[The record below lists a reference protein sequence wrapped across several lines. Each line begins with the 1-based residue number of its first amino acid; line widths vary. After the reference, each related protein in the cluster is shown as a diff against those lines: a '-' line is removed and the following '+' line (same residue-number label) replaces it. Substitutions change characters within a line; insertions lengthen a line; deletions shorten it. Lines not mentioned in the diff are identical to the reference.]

1 MCSSPAPFGGE
12 QWGLGHEGEHSRVP
26 RGALPRLS
34 RTAAPREPRST
45 CRRGGRG
52 QRARGCA
59 GNQPSSR
66 DWGVEERAS
75 GHAQWGGGGGDGRGR
90 RGDCCLFAAGPTRR
104 HRRRR
109 SAWRSRQVQLPQ
121 HHVGAPLRVAAAR
134 RRGPGSG
141 GCQTPGRGQGS
152 SGGGGAMVVITSARG
167 GGGDRAPSRRRGCGL
182 ARAGAAALLAGAS
195 CLCYCRS
202 LQGEFVHD
210 DVWAIVN
217 NPDVRPGAPLRWGIF
232 TNDFWGKGMAEN
244 TSHKSYRPLCVL
256 TFKLNIFLTGM
267 NPFYF
272 HAVNIIL
279 HCLVTLVLMYT
290 CDKTVFKNRGLAFV
304 TALLFA
310 VHPIHTEAVA
320 GIVGRADV
328 LACLLFLLAFLSYN
342 RSLDQGCVG
351 ENFPS
356 TVSPFF
362 LLLSLFL
369 GTCAMLVKETGI
381 TVFGVCLVY
390 DLFSLSHKQDKSS
403 NGALCPR
410 SPQQP
415 RSDQSSSLPGHP
427 HRENGKHQRFPHKGA
442 WGGCHSPLPPE
453 PKSSGFPVSPPAVWS
468 MMRYLTASSNR
479 NFLLTMRPFFKRAI
493 LVLSYVLVILY
504 FRLWIM
510 GGSMPL
516 FSEQDNPASF
526 SPYILTRFLTYSYL
540 LAFNVWLLLA
550 PVTLCYDWQVGSI
563 PLVETIWDMRN
574 LATILLA
581 VVMALLSLHCLAA
594 FKRLEHKEVLVGLLF
609 LVFPFIPASNLFFR
623 VGFVVAER
631 VLYMPS
637 MGYCILFV
645 HGLSKLCTWLN
656 RCGATSLIASTVLL
670 LLLFSWKT
678 VKQNE
683 IWLSRESLFRSG
695 VQTLPHNAKVHYN
708 YANFLKDQGRNKE
721 AIYHYRTALKSQE
734 KKEEAI
740 TLLKD
745 SIKYGPEFADA
756 YSSLASLLAEQER
769 FKEAE
774 ETYQAGIKNCP
785 DSSDL
790 HNNYGV
796 FLVDTGFPKK
806 AVAHYQQAIK
816 LSPSHHV
823 AMVNLGRLYRSLGE
837 NSMAEEW
844 YKRALQVAHKAE
856 ILSPLGALYYNTGRY
871 EEALQIYQEAAALQP
886 SQRDLRLALA
896 QVLAVMG
903 QTKEAEKMT
912 NHIVSEETGC
922 LECYRLLSAIYS
934 KQENHDKALDAIDK
948 ALQLKPKDPKVISE
962 LFFTKGNQLREQ
974 NLLDKAF
981 ESYKA
986 AVQLNPDQAQAW
998 MNMGGIQH
1006 IKGNYVSARAYYE
1019 RALQL
1024 VPDSKLLKENLAKL
1038 DRLEKRLQEVREKD
1052 QT

>member
-1 MCSSPAPFGGE
+1 
-12 QWGLGHEGEHSRVP
+12 
-26 RGALPRLS
+26 
-34 RTAAPREPRST
+34 
-45 CRRGGRG
+45 
-52 QRARGCA
+52 
-59 GNQPSSR
+59 
-66 DWGVEERAS
+66 
-75 GHAQWGGGGGDGRGR
+75 
-90 RGDCCLFAAGPTRR
+90 
-104 HRRRR
+104 
-109 SAWRSRQVQLPQ
+109 
-121 HHVGAPLRVAAAR
+121 
-134 RRGPGSG
+134 
-141 GCQTPGRGQGS
+141 
-152 SGGGGAMVVITSARG
+152 
-167 GGGDRAPSRRRGCGL
+167 
-182 ARAGAAALLAGAS
+182 
-195 CLCYCRS
+195 
-202 LQGEFVHD
+202 
-210 DVWAIVN
+210 
-217 NPDVRPGAPLRWGIF
+217 
-232 TNDFWGKGMAEN
+232 MAEN

-256 TFKLNIFLTGM
+256 TFKLNVFLTGM

-272 HAVNIIL
+272 HAVNVIL

-290 CDKTVFKNRGLAFV
+290 CDKAVFRNRRLAFA

-342 RSLDQGCVG
+342 RSVDQRHVG
-351 ENFPS
+351 ECFPP

-362 LLLSLFL
+362 LLLSLLL

-390 DLFSLSHKQDKSS
+390 DLFSLSHKQEKS
-403 NGALCPR
+403 
-410 SPQQP
+410 
-415 RSDQSSSLPGHP
+415 
-427 HRENGKHQRFPHKGA
+427 
-442 WGGCHSPLPPE
+442 
-453 PKSSGFPVSPPAVWS
+453 
-468 MMRYLTASSNR
+468 YLTARTNR
-479 NFLLTMRPFFKRAI
+479 NFLLTMRPFLKRAT
-493 LVLSYVLVILY
+493 LVVTYVIVLLY

-563 PLVETIWDMRN
+563 PLVETIWDTRN

-581 VVMALLSLHCLAA
+581 VVMTLLSLHCLAA

-656 RCGATSLIASTVLL
+656 RCGATTLTVSTVLL

-708 YANFLKDQGRNKE
+708 YANFLKDQGRNRE
-721 AIYHYRTALKSQE
+721 AIYHYRTALRLYPRHASALNNLGTLTRDTAEAKIYYQRALQLNPQHNRALFNLGNLLKSQE

-774 ETYQAGIKNCP
+774 EIYQAGIKNCP

-796 FLVDTGFPKK
+796 FLVDTGSPEK
-806 AVAHYQQAIK
+806 AVAHYQQAIT

-837 NSMAEEW
+837 NSLAEEW
-844 YKRALQVAHKAE
+844 YKRALQVSRKAE

-871 EEALQIYQEAAALQP
+871 EEALQIYREAAALQP
-886 SQRDLRLALA
+886 SQRELRLALA

-934 KQENHDKALDAIDK
+934 KQERHDKALDAIDK
-948 ALQLKPKDPKVISE
+948 ALQLKPKDPKVVSE

-986 AVQLNPDQAQAW
+986 AVELNPDQAQAW

-1024 VPDSKLLKENLAKL
+1024 VPDSKLLQENLAKL

>member
-1 MCSSPAPFGGE
+1 
-12 QWGLGHEGEHSRVP
+12 
-26 RGALPRLS
+26 
-34 RTAAPREPRST
+34 
-45 CRRGGRG
+45 
-52 QRARGCA
+52 
-59 GNQPSSR
+59 
-66 DWGVEERAS
+66 
-75 GHAQWGGGGGDGRGR
+75 
-90 RGDCCLFAAGPTRR
+90 
-104 HRRRR
+104 
-109 SAWRSRQVQLPQ
+109 
-121 HHVGAPLRVAAAR
+121 
-134 RRGPGSG
+134 
-141 GCQTPGRGQGS
+141 
-152 SGGGGAMVVITSARG
+152 MVVTSSARG
-167 GGGDRAPSRRRGCGL
+167 GGGDRAPSRSGAADSRRPGL
-182 ARAGAAALLAGAS
+182 AALLAGAS
-195 CLCYCRS
+195 CLCYGRS

-272 HAVNIIL
+272 HAVNVIL

-342 RSLDQGCVG
+342 RSVDQCCVG
-351 ENFPS
+351 ECFPP
-356 TVSPFF
+356 TASPFF

-390 DLFSLSHKQDKSS
+390 DLFSLSHKQEKSS
-403 NGALCPR
+403 NGVIPHR

-415 RSDQSSSLPGHP
+415 RSPQPSSLPAHP
-427 HRENGKHQRFPHKGA
+427 LRENGKQQRFPHKGA

-453 PKSSGFPVSPPAVWS
+453 PKSSGFPVSPRAVWS

-479 NFLLTMRPFFKRAI
+479 NFLLTMRPFLKRAI
-493 LVLSYVLVILY
+493 LVISYVIVVLY
-504 FRLWIM
+504 FRLWMM

-563 PLVETIWDMRN
+563 PLVETIWDVRN

-581 VVMALLSLHCLAA
+581 VVMTLLSLHCLAA
-594 FKRLEHKEVLVGLLF
+594 FKRLEHKEVLVGLSF

-631 VLYMPS
+631 VLYMP
-637 MGYCILFV
+637 
-645 HGLSKLCTWLN
+645 
-656 RCGATSLIASTVLL
+656 
-670 LLLFSWKT
+670 
-678 VKQNE
+678 
-683 IWLSRESLFRSG
+683 RSG

-708 YANFLKDQGRNKE
+708 YANFLKDQGRNRE
-721 AIYHYRTALKSQE
+721 AVYHYRTAVRLYPRHASALNNLGTLTRDTAEAKMYYQRALQLNPQHNRALFNLGNLLKSQD

-740 TLLKD
+740 ILLKD

-774 ETYQAGIKNCP
+774 DIYQAGIKNCP

-796 FLVDTGFPKK
+796 FLVDTGSPEK
-806 AVAHYQQAIK
+806 AVAHYQQAIR

-823 AMVNLGRLYRSLGE
+823 AMVNLGRLYRSLGD
-837 NSMAEEW
+837 NSVAEEW
-844 YKRALQVAHKAE
+844 YKRALQVARKAE

-871 EEALQIYQEAAALQP
+871 EEALQIYREAAALQP
-886 SQRDLRLALA
+886 SQRELRLALA

-912 NHIVSEETGC
+912 IHIVSEEAGC

-934 KQENHDKALDAIDK
+934 KQELHDKALDAIDK
-948 ALQLKPKDPKVISE
+948 ALRLKPKDPKVISE

-986 AVQLNPDQAQAW
+986 AVELNPDQAQAW

-1024 VPDSKLLKENLAKL
+1024 VPDSKLLQENLAKL
-1038 DRLEKRLQEVREKD
+1038 DRLEKRLQEIRDKD
-1052 QT
+1052 HT

>member
-1 MCSSPAPFGGE
+1 M
-12 QWGLGHEGEHSRVP
+12 
-26 RGALPRLS
+26 
-34 RTAAPREPRST
+34 
-45 CRRGGRG
+45 
-52 QRARGCA
+52 
-59 GNQPSSR
+59 
-66 DWGVEERAS
+66 AS
-75 GHAQWGGGGGDGRGR
+75 GACAVGR
-90 RGDCCLFAAGPTRR
+90 RRWRWPGEAGGLLFICSWANSAAQAAAERGTPAAGP
-104 HRRRR
+104 
-109 SAWRSRQVQLPQ
+109 
-121 HHVGAPLRVAAAR
+121 AAASHAR
-134 RRGPGSG
+134 AHLPAAAAHRPGPGRG
-141 GCQTPGRGQGS
+141 GCQTPGRDQDS
-152 SGGGGAMVVITSARG
+152 GGGAMVVTSSARG
-167 GGGDRAPSRRRGCGL
+167 GGGDRAPSRRRDCGL
-182 ARAGAAALLAGAS
+182 APAGAAALLAGAS
-195 CLCYCRS
+195 CLCYGRS
-202 LQGEFVHD
+202 LRGEFVHD

-217 NPDVRPGAPLRWGIF
+217 NPDVRPGAPLLWGIF
-232 TNDFWGKGMAEN
+232 SNDFWGKGMAEN

-256 TFKLNIFLTGM
+256 TFKLNIFMTGM
-267 NPFYF
+267 DPFYF
-272 HAVNIIL
+272 HAVNVIL

-290 CDKTVFKNRGLAFV
+290 CDKTVFRNRGLAFV
-304 TALLFA
+304 TALIFA
-310 VHPIHTEAVA
+310 VHPVHTEAVA

-342 RSLDQGCVG
+342 RSVDQCCVG
-351 ENFPS
+351 ESFPP
-356 TVSPFF
+356 TASPFF

-390 DLFSLSHKQDKSS
+390 DLFSLSHNHDKSS
-403 NGALCPR
+403 NGVIHQR

-415 RSDQSSSLPGHP
+415 GSSPTAHP
-427 HRENGKHQRFPHKGA
+427 LRENGKQQRFPHKGA
-442 WGGCHSPLPPE
+442 WGGCHAMPSE
-453 PKSSGFPVSPPAVWS
+453 PKSSGFPVSPGAVWS
-468 MMRYLTASSNR
+468 LMRYLTASSNR
-479 NFLLTMRPFFKRAI
+479 NFLLTMRPFLKRAT
-493 LVLSYVLVILY
+493 LVI
-504 FRLWIM
+504 
-510 GGSMPL
+510 
-516 FSEQDNPASF
+516 
-526 SPYILTRFLTYSYL
+526 SY
-540 LAFNVWLLLA
+540 
-550 PVTLCYDWQVGSI
+550 
-563 PLVETIWDMRN
+563 
-574 LATILLA
+574 
-581 VVMALLSLHCLAA
+581 
-594 FKRLEHKEVLVGLLF
+594 RLEHREVLVGLLF

-656 RCGATSLIASTVLL
+656 RCGATTLSVSTVLL

-678 VKQNE
+678 MKQNE

-708 YANFLKDQGRNKE
+708 YANFLKDQGRNRE
-721 AIYHYRTALKSQE
+721 AIYHYRTALKLYPRHASALNNLGTLTRDTTEAKMYYQRALQLNPQHNRALFNLGNLLKSQE

-774 ETYQAGIKNCP
+774 EIYLAGIKKCP

-796 FLVDTGFPKK
+796 FLVDTGFPEK

-823 AMVNLGRLYRSLGE
+823 AMVNLGRLYRSLGD
-837 NSMAEEW
+837 NSVAEEW
-844 YKRALQVAHKAE
+844 YKRALQVARKTE

-871 EEALQIYQEAAALQP
+871 EEALQTYREAVALQP
-886 SQRDLRLALA
+886 SQRELRLALA
-896 QVLAVMG
+896 QVLAVIG

-912 NHIVSEETGC
+912 SHIVSEETGC
-922 LECYRLLSAIYS
+922 LECYRLLSAIHS
-934 KQENHDKALDAIDK
+934 KQEQHDKALDAIDK
-948 ALQLKPKDPKVISE
+948 ALKLKPKDPKVISE

-986 AVQLNPDQAQAW
+986 AVELNPDQAQAW

-1006 IKGNYVSARAYYE
+1006 IKGNYVSARTYYE

-1024 VPDSKLLKENLAKL
+1024 VPDSKLLQENLAKL
-1038 DRLEKRLQEVREKD
+1038 DRLEKRLQEVREKN

>member
-1 MCSSPAPFGGE
+1 MVVTGCA
-12 QWGLGHEGEHSRVP
+12 
-26 RGALPRLS
+26 
-34 RTAAPREPRST
+34 
-45 CRRGGRG
+45 RGG
-52 QRARGCA
+52 
-59 GNQPSSR
+59 
-66 DWGVEERAS
+66 
-75 GHAQWGGGGGDGRGR
+75 
-90 RGDCCLFAAGPTRR
+90 
-104 HRRRR
+104 
-109 SAWRSRQVQLPQ
+109 
-121 HHVGAPLRVAAAR
+121 
-134 RRGPGSG
+134 
-141 GCQTPGRGQGS
+141 
-152 SGGGGAMVVITSARG
+152 G

-182 ARAGAAALLAGAS
+182 APAGAAALLAGAS
-195 CLCYCRS
+195 CLCYGRS

-256 TFKLNIFLTGM
+256 TFKLNVFLTGM

-272 HAVNIIL
+272 HAVNVIL

-290 CDKTVFKNRGLAFV
+290 CDKAVFRNRRLAFA

-342 RSLDQGCVG
+342 RSVDQRHVG
-351 ENFPS
+351 ECFPP

-362 LLLSLFL
+362 LLLSLLL

-390 DLFSLSHKQDKSS
+390 DLFSLSHKQEKSS
-403 NGALCPR
+403 NGVIHQR

-415 RSDQSSSLPGHP
+415 ASPPPASLPPQP
-427 HRENGKHQRFPHKGA
+427 HRENGKQHRFPHRGA
-442 WGGCHSPLPPE
+442 WGGCHSPSPPE
-453 PKSSGFPVSPPAVWS
+453 PKSSGFPVSPGAMWS
-468 MMRYLTASSNR
+468 MM
-479 NFLLTMRPFFKRAI
+479 
-493 LVLSYVLVILY
+493 
-504 FRLWIM
+504 
-510 GGSMPL
+510 
-516 FSEQDNPASF
+516 
-526 SPYILTRFLTYSYL
+526 RFLTYSYL

-563 PLVETIWDMRN
+563 PLVETIWDTRN

-581 VVMALLSLHCLAA
+581 VVMTLLSLHCLAA

-656 RCGATSLIASTVLL
+656 RCGATTLTVSTVLL

-708 YANFLKDQGRNKE
+708 YANFLKDQGRNRE
-721 AIYHYRTALKSQE
+721 AIYHYRTALRLYPRHASALNNLGTLTRDTAEAKIYYQRALQLNPQHNRALFNLGNLLKSQE

-774 ETYQAGIKNCP
+774 EIYQAGIKNCP

-796 FLVDTGFPKK
+796 FLVDTGSPEK
-806 AVAHYQQAIK
+806 AVAHYQQAIT

-837 NSMAEEW
+837 NSLAEEW
-844 YKRALQVAHKAE
+844 YKRALQVSRKAE

-871 EEALQIYQEAAALQP
+871 EEALQIYREAAALQP
-886 SQRDLRLALA
+886 SQRELRLALA

-934 KQENHDKALDAIDK
+934 KQERHDKALDAIDK
-948 ALQLKPKDPKVISE
+948 ALQLKPKDPKVVSE

-986 AVQLNPDQAQAW
+986 AVELNPDQAQAW

-1024 VPDSKLLKENLAKL
+1024 VPDSKLLQENLAKL

>member
-1 MCSSPAPFGGE
+1 
-12 QWGLGHEGEHSRVP
+12 
-26 RGALPRLS
+26 
-34 RTAAPREPRST
+34 
-45 CRRGGRG
+45 
-52 QRARGCA
+52 
-59 GNQPSSR
+59 
-66 DWGVEERAS
+66 
-75 GHAQWGGGGGDGRGR
+75 
-90 RGDCCLFAAGPTRR
+90 
-104 HRRRR
+104 
-109 SAWRSRQVQLPQ
+109 
-121 HHVGAPLRVAAAR
+121 
-134 RRGPGSG
+134 
-141 GCQTPGRGQGS
+141 
-152 SGGGGAMVVITSARG
+152 MVVTGSARG

-182 ARAGAAALLAGAS
+182 APAGAAALLAGAS
-195 CLCYCRS
+195 CLCYGRS

-272 HAVNIIL
+272 HAVNVIL

-290 CDKTVFKNRGLAFV
+290 CDKAVFRNRGLAFA

-328 LACLLFLLAFLSYN
+328 LACLFFLLAFLSYN
-342 RSLDQGCVG
+342 RSVDQHHIG
-351 ENFPS
+351 ECFPP
-356 TVSPFF
+356 TTSPFF

-390 DLFSLSHKQDKSS
+390 DLFSLSHKQEKSS
-403 NGALCPR
+403 NGVIHQCG
-410 SPQQP
+410 PQQP
-415 RSDQSSSLPGHP
+415 SNPQPPSLPVHP
-427 HRENGKHQRFPHKGA
+427 HRENGKQHRFPHRGA
-442 WGGCHSPLPPE
+442 WGGCHSPSPPE
-453 PKSSGFPVSPPAVWS
+453 PKSNGFPVSPRAVWS
-468 MMRYLTASSNR
+468 MM
-479 NFLLTMRPFFKRAI
+479 
-493 LVLSYVLVILY
+493 
-504 FRLWIM
+504 
-510 GGSMPL
+510 
-516 FSEQDNPASF
+516 
-526 SPYILTRFLTYSYL
+526 RFLTYSYL

-563 PLVETIWDMRN
+563 PLVETIWDVRN

-581 VVMALLSLHCLAA
+581 VVMTLLSLHCLAA

-645 HGLSKLCTWLN
+645 HGLRKLCTWLN
-656 RCGATSLIASTVLL
+656 RCGATTLTVCTVLL

-708 YANFLKDQGRNKE
+708 YANFLKDQGRTRE
-721 AIYHYRTALKSQE
+721 AIYHYRTALRLYPRHASALNNLGTLTRDTAEAKRCYQRALQLNPQHSRALFNLGNLLKSQE

-740 TLLKD
+740 SLLKD

-774 ETYQAGIKNCP
+774 EIYQAGIKNCP

-796 FLVDTGFPKK
+796 FLVDTGSPEK
-806 AVAHYQQAIK
+806 AVAHYQQAIT

-823 AMVNLGRLYRSLGE
+823 AMVNLGRLYRSLGD
-837 NSMAEEW
+837 NSVAEEW
-844 YKRALQVAHKAE
+844 YKRALQVARKAE
-856 ILSPLGALYYNTGRY
+856 LLSPLGALYYNTGRY
-871 EEALQIYQEAAALQP
+871 DEALQVYREAAALQP
-886 SQRDLRLALA
+886 SQRELRLALA

-934 KQENHDKALDAIDK
+934 KQEHHDKALDAIDK

-986 AVQLNPDQAQAW
+986 AVELNPDQAQAW

-1019 RALQL
+1019 RAFQL
-1024 VPDSKLLKENLAKL
+1024 VPDSKLLQENLAKL

>member
-1 MCSSPAPFGGE
+1 M
-12 QWGLGHEGEHSRVP
+12 
-26 RGALPRLS
+26 
-34 RTAAPREPRST
+34 
-45 CRRGGRG
+45 
-52 QRARGCA
+52 
-59 GNQPSSR
+59 
-66 DWGVEERAS
+66 D
-75 GHAQWGGGGGDGRGR
+75 
-90 RGDCCLFAAGPTRR
+90 
-104 HRRRR
+104 
-109 SAWRSRQVQLPQ
+109 
-121 HHVGAPLRVAAAR
+121 
-134 RRGPGSG
+134 
-141 GCQTPGRGQGS
+141 
-152 SGGGGAMVVITSARG
+152 
-167 GGGDRAPSRRRGCGL
+167 
-182 ARAGAAALLAGAS
+182 
-195 CLCYCRS
+195 
-202 LQGEFVHD
+202 
-210 DVWAIVN
+210 
-217 NPDVRPGAPLRWGIF
+217 
-232 TNDFWGKGMAEN
+232 
-244 TSHKSYRPLCVL
+244 
-256 TFKLNIFLTGM
+256 
-267 NPFYF
+267 PFYF
-272 HAVNIIL
+272 HAVNVIL

-290 CDKTVFKNRGLAFV
+290 CDKAVFRSRGLAFA

-310 VHPIHTEAVA
+310 VHPVHTEAVA

-328 LACLLFLLAFLSYN
+328 LACLLFLLAFLSYS
-342 RSLDQGCVG
+342 RGLDQCGTG
-351 ENFPS
+351 GRLPPS
-356 TVSPFF
+356 ASPFF
-362 LLLSLFL
+362 LLLSLVL
-369 GTCAMLVKETGI
+369 GTCAMLVKETGV

-390 DLFSLSHKQDKSS
+390 DFFSLPHKQDKLS
-403 NGALCPR
+403 NGALHQRGPQR
-410 SPQQP
+410 PGSLQLASP
-415 RSDQSSSLPGHP
+415 LAHP
-427 HRENGKHQRFPHKGA
+427 QRENGKQQIPHRGA
-442 WGGCHSPLPPE
+442 WGGCHPGLPQE
-453 PKSSGFPVSPPAVWS
+453 PKSSGIPVSPRAVWS
-468 MMRYLTASSNR
+468 LMRSLTASSDR
-479 NFLLTMRPFFKRAI
+479 NCLLTMRPFFKRAI
-493 LVLSYVLVILY
+493 LVVSYVIIILY

-563 PLVETIWDMRN
+563 PLVETIWDTRN
-574 LATILLA
+574 LATVFLA

-594 FKRLEHKEVLVGLLF
+594 LKRLEHKEVLVGLLF

-645 HGLSKLCTWLN
+645 HGLSRLCTWLN
-656 RCGATSLIASTVLL
+656 RCGATTLIASTVLL

-683 IWLSRESLFRSG
+683 VWLSREALFRSG
-695 VQTLPHNAKVHYN
+695 VETLPHNAKVHYN
-708 YANFLKDQGRNKE
+708 YANFLKDQGRNRE
-721 AIYHYRTALKSQE
+721 AIYHYRTALKLYPRHASALNNLGTLMRDTAEAKRYYQRALQLYPKHSRALFNLGNLLKSQE
-734 KKEEAI
+734 KKEEAVA
-740 TLLKD
+740 LLKE

-774 ETYQAGIKNCP
+774 EIYQAGIKNCP

-796 FLVDTGFPKK
+796 FLVDSGSPEK
-806 AVAHYQQAIK
+806 AAAHYQQAVI
-816 LSPSHHV
+816 LSPHHHV

-837 NSMAEEW
+837 NDMAEEW
-844 YKRALQVAHKAE
+844 YKRALQVAREAE
-856 ILSPLGALYYNTGRY
+856 TLSPLGALYYNTGRY
-871 EEALQIYQEAAALQP
+871 EEALQVYHEAVALQP
-886 SQRDLRLALA
+886 LQRELRLALA

-912 NHIVSEETGC
+912 EHIVSEGAEC

-934 KQENHDKALDAIDK
+934 KQQDHDKALHAIDK
-948 ALQLKPKDPKVISE
+948 ALQLKPKDPKVVSE

-981 ESYKA
+981 ESYNA
-986 AVQLNPDQAQAW
+986 AVALNPEQAQAW

-1006 IKGNYVSARAYYE
+1006 IKGKYMSARAYYE

>member
-1 MCSSPAPFGGE
+1 
-12 QWGLGHEGEHSRVP
+12 
-26 RGALPRLS
+26 
-34 RTAAPREPRST
+34 
-45 CRRGGRG
+45 
-52 QRARGCA
+52 
-59 GNQPSSR
+59 
-66 DWGVEERAS
+66 
-75 GHAQWGGGGGDGRGR
+75 
-90 RGDCCLFAAGPTRR
+90 
-104 HRRRR
+104 
-109 SAWRSRQVQLPQ
+109 
-121 HHVGAPLRVAAAR
+121 
-134 RRGPGSG
+134 
-141 GCQTPGRGQGS
+141 
-152 SGGGGAMVVITSARG
+152 MVLTTSARG
-167 GGGDRAPSRRRGCGL
+167 GGGDRAPSRRQGCGL
-182 ARAGAAALLAGAS
+182 APAGAAALLAGAS
-195 CLCYCRS
+195 CLCYGRS

-217 NPDVRPGAPLRWGIF
+217 NPDVRPGAPLRWSIF

-272 HAVNIIL
+272 HAVNVIL

-342 RSLDQGCVG
+342 R
-351 ENFPS
+351 
-356 TVSPFF
+356 
-362 LLLSLFL
+362 
-369 GTCAMLVKETGI
+369 
-381 TVFGVCLVY
+381 
-390 DLFSLSHKQDKSS
+390 
-403 NGALCPR
+403 
-410 SPQQP
+410 
-415 RSDQSSSLPGHP
+415 
-427 HRENGKHQRFPHKGA
+427 
-442 WGGCHSPLPPE
+442 
-453 PKSSGFPVSPPAVWS
+453 
-468 MMRYLTASSNR
+468 YLRASSNR
-479 NFLLTMRPFFKRAI
+479 NFLLTMRPFLKRAI
-493 LVLSYVLVILY
+493 LVVSYVLVILY

-594 FKRLEHKEVLVGLLF
+594 FKIIEQRDCLLYDNSKWIDESCILRLEHKEVLVGLLF

-656 RCGATSLIASTVLL
+656 RCGATTLIVSTVLL

-721 AIYHYRTALKSQE
+721 AIYHYRTALKLYPRHASALNNLGTLIRDTAEAKMYYQKALQLHPQHNRALFNLGNLLKSQE

-774 ETYQAGIKNCP
+774 EIYQAGIKNCP

-796 FLVDTGFPKK
+796 FLVDTGLPEK

-886 SQRDLRLALA
+886 SQRELRLALA

-934 KQENHDKALDAIDK
+934 KQENHDKALDVIEK

-981 ESYKA
+981 ESYRA

-1006 IKGNYVSARAYYE
+1006 IKGKYVSARAYYE

>member
-1 MCSSPAPFGGE
+1 MVVTGCA
-12 QWGLGHEGEHSRVP
+12 
-26 RGALPRLS
+26 
-34 RTAAPREPRST
+34 
-45 CRRGGRG
+45 RGG
-52 QRARGCA
+52 
-59 GNQPSSR
+59 
-66 DWGVEERAS
+66 
-75 GHAQWGGGGGDGRGR
+75 
-90 RGDCCLFAAGPTRR
+90 
-104 HRRRR
+104 
-109 SAWRSRQVQLPQ
+109 
-121 HHVGAPLRVAAAR
+121 
-134 RRGPGSG
+134 
-141 GCQTPGRGQGS
+141 
-152 SGGGGAMVVITSARG
+152 G

-182 ARAGAAALLAGAS
+182 GPAGAAALLAGAS
-195 CLCYCRS
+195 CLCYGRS

-256 TFKLNIFLTGM
+256 TFKLNVFLTGM

-272 HAVNIIL
+272 HAVNVIL

-290 CDKTVFKNRGLAFV
+290 CDKAVFRNRRLAFA

-342 RSLDQGCVG
+342 RSVDQRHVG
-351 ENFPS
+351 ECFPP

-362 LLLSLFL
+362 LLLSLLL

-390 DLFSLSHKQDKSS
+390 DLFSLSHKQEKSS
-403 NGALCPR
+403 NGVIHQR

-415 RSDQSSSLPGHP
+415 ASPPPPSLPPQP
-427 HRENGKHQRFPHKGA
+427 HRENGKQHRFPHRGA
-442 WGGCHSPLPPE
+442 WGGCHSPSPPE
-453 PKSSGFPVSPPAVWS
+453 PKSSGFPVSPGAMWS
-468 MMRYLTASSNR
+468 MM
-479 NFLLTMRPFFKRAI
+479 
-493 LVLSYVLVILY
+493 
-504 FRLWIM
+504 
-510 GGSMPL
+510 
-516 FSEQDNPASF
+516 
-526 SPYILTRFLTYSYL
+526 RFLTYSYL

-563 PLVETIWDMRN
+563 PLVETIWDTRN

-581 VVMALLSLHCLAA
+581 VVMTLLSLHCLAA

-656 RCGATSLIASTVLL
+656 RCGATTLTVSTVLL

-708 YANFLKDQGRNKE
+708 YANFLKDQGRNRE
-721 AIYHYRTALKSQE
+721 AIYHYRTALRLYPRHASALNNLGTLTRDTAEAKIYYQRALQLNPQHNRALFNLGNLLKSQE

-774 ETYQAGIKNCP
+774 EIYQAGIKNCP

-796 FLVDTGFPKK
+796 FLVDTGSPEK
-806 AVAHYQQAIK
+806 AVAHYQQAIT

-837 NSMAEEW
+837 NSLAEEW
-844 YKRALQVAHKAE
+844 YKRALQVSRKAE

-871 EEALQIYQEAAALQP
+871 EEALQIYREAAALQP
-886 SQRDLRLALA
+886 SQRELRLALA

-934 KQENHDKALDAIDK
+934 KQERHDKALDAIDK
-948 ALQLKPKDPKVISE
+948 ALQLKPKDPKVVSE

-986 AVQLNPDQAQAW
+986 AVELNPDQAQAW

-1024 VPDSKLLKENLAKL
+1024 VPDSKLLQENLAKL

>member
-1 MCSSPAPFGGE
+1 
-12 QWGLGHEGEHSRVP
+12 
-26 RGALPRLS
+26 
-34 RTAAPREPRST
+34 
-45 CRRGGRG
+45 
-52 QRARGCA
+52 
-59 GNQPSSR
+59 
-66 DWGVEERAS
+66 
-75 GHAQWGGGGGDGRGR
+75 
-90 RGDCCLFAAGPTRR
+90 
-104 HRRRR
+104 
-109 SAWRSRQVQLPQ
+109 
-121 HHVGAPLRVAAAR
+121 
-134 RRGPGSG
+134 
-141 GCQTPGRGQGS
+141 
-152 SGGGGAMVVITSARG
+152 
-167 GGGDRAPSRRRGCGL
+167 
-182 ARAGAAALLAGAS
+182 
-195 CLCYCRS
+195 
-202 LQGEFVHD
+202 
-210 DVWAIVN
+210 
-217 NPDVRPGAPLRWGIF
+217 
-232 TNDFWGKGMAEN
+232 
-244 TSHKSYRPLCVL
+244 
-256 TFKLNIFLTGM
+256 M

-272 HAVNIIL
+272 HAVNVVL

-290 CDKTVFKNRGLAFV
+290 CDKAVFRNRGLAFA

-310 VHPIHTEAVA
+310 VHPVHTEAVA

-342 RSLDQGCVG
+342 RSVDQHHVG
-351 ENFPS
+351 ECFPP
-356 TVSPFF
+356 TTSPFF

-390 DLFSLSHKQDKSS
+390 DLFSLSHKQEKSS
-403 NGALCPR
+403 NGVINQR

-415 RSDQSSSLPGHP
+415 ASPQPSSLPVHP
-427 HRENGKHQRFPHKGA
+427 HRENGKQQRFPHRGA
-442 WGGCHSPLPPE
+442 WGGCHSPSPPE
-453 PKSSGFPVSPPAVWS
+453 PKSSGFPVSPRAMWS
-468 MMRYLTASSNR
+468 VM
-479 NFLLTMRPFFKRAI
+479 
-493 LVLSYVLVILY
+493 
-504 FRLWIM
+504 
-510 GGSMPL
+510 
-516 FSEQDNPASF
+516 
-526 SPYILTRFLTYSYL
+526 RFLTYSYL

-563 PLVETIWDMRN
+563 PLVETIWDVRN

-581 VVMALLSLHCLAA
+581 VVMTLLSLHCLAA

-645 HGLSKLCTWLN
+645 HGLRKLYAGLN
-656 RCGATSLIASTVLL
+656 RWGATTLTVCTALL

-708 YANFLKDQGRNKE
+708 YANFLKDQGRNRE
-721 AIYHYRTALKSQE
+721 AIYHYRTALRLYPRHASALNNLGTLTRDTAEAKMYYQRALQLNPQHNRALFNLGNLLKSQE

-774 ETYQAGIKNCP
+774 EIYLAGIKNCP

-796 FLVDTGFPKK
+796 FLVDTGSPEK
-806 AVAHYQQAIK
+806 AVAHYQQAIT

-823 AMVNLGRLYRSLGE
+823 AMVNLGRLYRSLGD
-837 NSMAEEW
+837 NSAAEEW
-844 YKRALQVAHKAE
+844 YKRALQVARKAE
-856 ILSPLGALYYNTGRY
+856 LLSPLGALYYNTGRY
-871 EEALQIYQEAAALQP
+871 DEALQIYREAAALEP
-886 SQRDLRLALA
+886 SQRELRLALA

-934 KQENHDKALDAIDK
+934 KQELHDKALDAIDK
-948 ALQLKPKDPKVISE
+948 ALQLKPKDPKVVSE

-986 AVQLNPDQAQAW
+986 AVELNPDQAQAW
-998 MNMGGIQH
+998 MNMGGIEH

-1024 VPDSKLLKENLAKL
+1024 VPDSKLLQENLAKL
-1038 DRLEKRLQEVREKD
+1038 DRLEKRLQEVQEKD

>member
-1 MCSSPAPFGGE
+1 
-12 QWGLGHEGEHSRVP
+12 
-26 RGALPRLS
+26 
-34 RTAAPREPRST
+34 
-45 CRRGGRG
+45 
-52 QRARGCA
+52 
-59 GNQPSSR
+59 
-66 DWGVEERAS
+66 
-75 GHAQWGGGGGDGRGR
+75 
-90 RGDCCLFAAGPTRR
+90 
-104 HRRRR
+104 
-109 SAWRSRQVQLPQ
+109 
-121 HHVGAPLRVAAAR
+121 
-134 RRGPGSG
+134 
-141 GCQTPGRGQGS
+141 
-152 SGGGGAMVVITSARG
+152 
-167 GGGDRAPSRRRGCGL
+167 
-182 ARAGAAALLAGAS
+182 AALLAGAS
-195 CLCYCRS
+195 CLCYSRS

-290 CDKTVFKNRGLAFV
+290 CDITVFKNRGLAFV

-351 ENFPS
+351 ESFPS

-362 LLLSLFL
+362 LLLSLLL

-403 NGALCPR
+403 NGAICPR

-415 RSDQSSSLPGHP
+415 GSPQPSSLPGHP

-442 WGGCHSPLPPE
+442 WGGCHSPLPSE

-468 MMRYLTASSNR
+468 MM
-479 NFLLTMRPFFKRAI
+479 
-493 LVLSYVLVILY
+493 
-504 FRLWIM
+504 
-510 GGSMPL
+510 
-516 FSEQDNPASF
+516 
-526 SPYILTRFLTYSYL
+526 RFLTYSYL

-563 PLVETIWDMRN
+563 PLVETVWDMRN

-656 RCGATSLIASTVLL
+656 RCGATSLIVSTVLL

-721 AIYHYRTALKSQE
+721 AIYHYRTALKLYPRHASALNNLGTLTRDTAEAKMYYQRALQLHPQHSRALFNLGNLLKSQE

-796 FLVDTGFPKK
+796 FLVDTGFPEK

-844 YKRALQVAHKAE
+844 YKRALHVAHKTE

-886 SQRDLRLALA
+886 SQRELRLALA

-1006 IKGNYVSARAYYE
+1006 IKGNYVSARGYYE

>member
-1 MCSSPAPFGGE
+1 MRGGLPQASAVAGRECPGAPPPLLLSGVLKSRELPGRQQPLFSPSG
-12 QWGLGHEGEHSRVP
+12 VP
-26 RGALPRLS
+26 GS
-34 RTAAPREPRST
+34 QAAPPLSPRALR
-45 CRRGGRG
+45 C
-52 QRARGCA
+52 
-59 GNQPSSR
+59 PP
-66 DWGVEERAS
+66 EEV
-75 GHAQWGGGGGDGRGR
+75 
-90 RGDCCLFAAGPTRR
+90 L
-104 HRRRR
+104 
-109 SAWRSRQVQLPQ
+109 
-121 HHVGAPLRVAAAR
+121 
-134 RRGPGSG
+134 
-141 GCQTPGRGQGS
+141 
-152 SGGGGAMVVITSARG
+152 
-167 GGGDRAPSRRRGCGL
+167 PSR
-182 ARAGAAALLAGAS
+182 
-195 CLCYCRS
+195 
-202 LQGEFVHD
+202 GEFVHD

-217 NPDVRPGAPLRWGIF
+217 NPDVRPGAPLGWGIF

-272 HAVNIIL
+272 HAVNVIL

-342 RSLDQGCVG
+342 RSVDQCCVG
-351 ENFPS
+351 ECFPP
-356 TVSPFF
+356 TASPFF

-390 DLFSLSHKQDKSS
+390 DLLSLSHKQEKSS
-403 NGALCPR
+403 NGVIHQCSPPQPG
-410 SPQQP
+410 SPQP
-415 RSDQSSSLPGHP
+415 SSLPTHP
-427 HRENGKHQRFPHKGA
+427 LRENGKQQRFPHKGS
-442 WGGCHSPLPPE
+442 WSGCHSPLPPQ
-453 PKSSGFPVSPPAVWS
+453 PKSSGFPVSPRAVWS
-468 MMRYLTASSNR
+468 MMRYLTASNNR
-479 NFLLTMRPFFKRAI
+479 NFLLTMRPFFKRAT
-493 LVLSYVLVILY
+493 LVISYVIVILY

-540 LAFNVWLLLA
+540 LAFNMWLLLA
-550 PVTLCYDWQVGSI
+550 PVTLSYDWQVGSI
-563 PLVETIWDMRN
+563 PLVETVWDVRN

-631 VLYMPS
+631 VLYMP
-637 MGYCILFV
+637 
-645 HGLSKLCTWLN
+645 
-656 RCGATSLIASTVLL
+656 
-670 LLLFSWKT
+670 
-678 VKQNE
+678 
-683 IWLSRESLFRSG
+683 RSG

-708 YANFLKDQGRNKE
+708 YANFLKDQGRNRE
-721 AIYHYRTALKSQE
+721 AIYHYRTALKLYPRHASALNNLGTLTRNTAEAKMYYQRALQLNPQHNRALFNLGNLLKSQE

-774 ETYQAGIKNCP
+774 EIYQAGIKNCP

-796 FLVDTGFPKK
+796 FLVDTGFPEK
-806 AVAHYQQAIK
+806 AVAHYQTAIK
-816 LSPSHHV
+816 LSPNHHV
-823 AMVNLGRLYRSLGE
+823 AMVNLGRLYRSLGD
-837 NSMAEEW
+837 NSVAEEW
-844 YKRALQVAHKAE
+844 YKRALQVARKAE

-871 EEALQIYQEAAALQP
+871 EEALQIYREAVALQP

-934 KQENHDKALDAIDK
+934 KQEHYDKALHAIDK
-948 ALQLKPKDPKVISE
+948 ALQLKPKDPNVVSE

-986 AVQLNPDQAQAW
+986 AVELNSEQAQAW

-1024 VPDSKLLKENLAKL
+1024 VPDSKLLQENLAKL
-1038 DRLEKRLQEVREKD
+1038 NRLEKRLQEVREKN

>member
-1 MCSSPAPFGGE
+1 
-12 QWGLGHEGEHSRVP
+12 
-26 RGALPRLS
+26 
-34 RTAAPREPRST
+34 
-45 CRRGGRG
+45 
-52 QRARGCA
+52 
-59 GNQPSSR
+59 
-66 DWGVEERAS
+66 
-75 GHAQWGGGGGDGRGR
+75 
-90 RGDCCLFAAGPTRR
+90 
-104 HRRRR
+104 
-109 SAWRSRQVQLPQ
+109 
-121 HHVGAPLRVAAAR
+121 
-134 RRGPGSG
+134 
-141 GCQTPGRGQGS
+141 
-152 SGGGGAMVVITSARG
+152 MVLTTSARG
-167 GGGDRAPSRRRGCGL
+167 GGGDRAPSRRQGCGL
-182 ARAGAAALLAGAS
+182 APAGAAALLAGAS
-195 CLCYCRS
+195 CLCYGRS

-217 NPDVRPGAPLRWGIF
+217 NPDVRPGAPLRWSIF

-272 HAVNIIL
+272 HAVNVIL

-351 ENFPS
+351 ESFPS

-362 LLLSLFL
+362 LLFSLFL

-390 DLFSLSHKQDKSS
+390 DLFSLSNKEDKS
-403 NGALCPR
+403 
-410 SPQQP
+410 
-415 RSDQSSSLPGHP
+415 
-427 HRENGKHQRFPHKGA
+427 
-442 WGGCHSPLPPE
+442 
-453 PKSSGFPVSPPAVWS
+453 
-468 MMRYLTASSNR
+468 YLRASSNR
-479 NFLLTMRPFFKRAI
+479 NFLLTMRPFLKRAI

-656 RCGATSLIASTVLL
+656 RCGATTLIVSTVLL

-721 AIYHYRTALKSQE
+721 AIYHYRTALKLYPRHASALNNLGTLIRDTAEAKMYYQKALQLHPQHNRALFNLGNLLKSQE

-774 ETYQAGIKNCP
+774 EIYQAGIKNCP

-796 FLVDTGFPKK
+796 FLVDTGLPEK

-886 SQRDLRLALA
+886 SQRELRLALA

-934 KQENHDKALDAIDK
+934 KQENHDKALDVIEK

-981 ESYKA
+981 ESYRV

-1006 IKGNYVSARAYYE
+1006 IKGKYVSARAYYE

>member
-1 MCSSPAPFGGE
+1 MVVTTSA
-12 QWGLGHEGEHSRVP
+12 
-26 RGALPRLS
+26 
-34 RTAAPREPRST
+34 RS
-45 CRRGGRG
+45 
-52 QRARGCA
+52 
-59 GNQPSSR
+59 
-66 DWGVEERAS
+66 
-75 GHAQWGGGGGDGRGR
+75 
-90 RGDCCLFAAGPTRR
+90 
-104 HRRRR
+104 
-109 SAWRSRQVQLPQ
+109 
-121 HHVGAPLRVAAAR
+121 
-134 RRGPGSG
+134 GSG
-141 GCQTPGRGQGS
+141 G
-152 SGGGGAMVVITSARG
+152 
-167 GGGDRAPSRRRGCGL
+167 DRTPSRWRDCGL
-182 ARAGAAALLAGAS
+182 APAGAAALLAGAS
-195 CLCYCRS
+195 CLCYGNS

-217 NPDVRPGAPLRWGIF
+217 NPDVRPDAPLLWGIF
-232 TNDFWGKGMAEN
+232 ANDFWGKGMAEN

-290 CDKTVFKNRGLAFV
+290 CDKAVFKDRGLAFV

-310 VHPIHTEAVA
+310 VHPVHTEAVA

-328 LACLLFLLAFLSYN
+328 LACLLFLLTFLSYN
-342 RSLDQGCVG
+342 RSLDQCCVG
-351 ENFPS
+351 ECFPS
-356 TVSPFF
+356 TASPFF
-362 LLLSLFL
+362 LLLSLVL

-403 NGALCPR
+403 NGVIHQC
-410 SPQQP
+410 SPQQSGCP
-415 RSDQSSSLPGHP
+415 HPSSLPAHP
-427 HRENGKHQRFPHKGA
+427 HWENGKQRFPHKGA
-442 WGGCHSPLPPE
+442 WGACHSSLPPE
-453 PKSSGFPVSPPAVWS
+453 PKSSGFPVSPGTVWS
-468 MMRYLTASSNR
+468 MM
-479 NFLLTMRPFFKRAI
+479 
-493 LVLSYVLVILY
+493 
-504 FRLWIM
+504 
-510 GGSMPL
+510 
-516 FSEQDNPASF
+516 
-526 SPYILTRFLTYSYL
+526 RFLTYSYL

-550 PVTLCYDWQVGSI
+550 PITLCYDWQVGSI

-656 RCGATSLIASTVLL
+656 RCGATTLIVSTVLL

-708 YANFLKDQGRNKE
+708 YANFLKDQGRNRE
-721 AIYHYRTALKSQE
+721 AIYHYRTALKLYPHHASALNNLGTLTRDTAEAKMYYQRALQLNPQHNRALFNLGNLLKSQE

-740 TLLKD
+740 LLLKN

-769 FKEAE
+769 YKEAE
-774 ETYQAGIKNCP
+774 EVYQAGIRNCP

-796 FLVDTGFPKK
+796 FLVDTGSPEK
-806 AVAHYQQAIK
+806 AAAHYQQAIK

-837 NSMAEEW
+837 NSVAEEW
-844 YKRALQVAHKAE
+844 YKRALQVARKAE
-856 ILSPLGALYYNTGRY
+856 ILSPLGALYYNTNRY
-871 EEALQIYQEAAALQP
+871 EEALQIYREAAALQP
-886 SQRDLRLALA
+886 SQRELRLALA

-903 QTKEAEKMT
+903 QMKEAEKMT

-934 KQENHDKALDAIDK
+934 KQEHHHKALKAIDQ
-948 ALQLKPKDPKVISE
+948 ALQLKPKDPKVTSE

-986 AVQLNPDQAQAW
+986 AVELNPDQAQAW

-1019 RALQL
+1019 KALQL

-1038 DRLEKRLQEVREKD
+1038 DRLERRLQEVQEKD

>member
-1 MCSSPAPFGGE
+1 
-12 QWGLGHEGEHSRVP
+12 
-26 RGALPRLS
+26 
-34 RTAAPREPRST
+34 
-45 CRRGGRG
+45 
-52 QRARGCA
+52 
-59 GNQPSSR
+59 
-66 DWGVEERAS
+66 
-75 GHAQWGGGGGDGRGR
+75 
-90 RGDCCLFAAGPTRR
+90 
-104 HRRRR
+104 
-109 SAWRSRQVQLPQ
+109 
-121 HHVGAPLRVAAAR
+121 
-134 RRGPGSG
+134 
-141 GCQTPGRGQGS
+141 
-152 SGGGGAMVVITSARG
+152 MVVTSSARG

-182 ARAGAAALLAGAS
+182 APAGAAALLAGAS
-195 CLCYCRS
+195 CLCYGRS

-232 TNDFWGKGMAEN
+232 SNDFWGKGMAEN

-272 HAVNIIL
+272 HAVNVIL

-310 VHPIHTEAVA
+310 VHPVHTEAVA

-342 RSLDQGCVG
+342 RSVDQCCAG
-351 ENFPS
+351 ECFPP
-356 TVSPFF
+356 TASPFF

-390 DLFSLSHKQDKSS
+390 DLFSLSHNHDKSS
-403 NGALCPR
+403 NGVIHQHSL
-410 SPQQP
+410 QQP
-415 RSDQSSSLPGHP
+415 GSSSPSAPPVHLL
-427 HRENGKHQRFPHKGA
+427 RENGKQQRFPHKGA
-442 WGGCHSPLPPE
+442 WGGCHAPLPPE
-453 PKSSGFPVSPPAVWS
+453 PKSSGFPVSPRAVWS
-468 MMRYLTASSNR
+468 LMRYLTASSNR
-479 NFLLTMRPFFKRAI
+479 NFLLTMRPFLKRAI
-493 LVLSYVLVILY
+493 LVISYVIVVLY

-510 GGSMPL
+510 GASMPL

-540 LAFNVWLLLA
+540 LAFNMWLLLA

-563 PLVETIWDMRN
+563 PLVETIWDTRN

-581 VVMALLSLHCLAA
+581 IVMALLSLHCLAA
-594 FKRLEHKEVLVGLLF
+594 FKRLEHREVLMGLLF

-656 RCGATSLIASTVLL
+656 RCGATTLSVSTVLL

-683 IWLSRESLFRSG
+683 IWLSRESLFRLYPRHASALNNLG
-695 VQTLPHNAKVHYN
+695 TLTRDTAEAKLYYQRALQLNPQHNRALFN
-708 YANFLKDQGRNKE
+708 LGNL
-721 AIYHYRTALKSQE
+721 LKSQE

-774 ETYQAGIKNCP
+774 EIYQAGIKNCP

-796 FLVDTGFPKK
+796 FLVDTGSPEK
-806 AVAHYQQAIK
+806 AVTHYQQAIK

-823 AMVNLGRLYRSLGE
+823 AMVNLGRLYRSLGD
-837 NSMAEEW
+837 NSVAEEW
-844 YKRALQVAHKAE
+844 YKRALQVARKAE

-871 EEALQIYQEAAALQP
+871 EEALHIYREAVALQP
-886 SQRDLRLALA
+886 SQRELRLALA

-903 QTKEAEKMT
+903 QTKEAEKIT

-922 LECYRLLSAIYS
+922 LECYRLLSAIHS
-934 KQENHDKALDAIDK
+934 KQEQHDKALDAIDK
-948 ALQLKPKDPKVISE
+948 ALKLKPKDPKVISE

-986 AVQLNPDQAQAW
+986 AVELNPDQAQAW

-1006 IKGNYVSARAYYE
+1006 IKGNYVSARAYYK

-1024 VPDSKLLKENLAKL
+1024 VPDSKLLQENLAKL
-1038 DRLEKRLQEVREKD
+1038 DRLEKRLQEVQEKD
-1052 QT
+1052 QM

>member
-1 MCSSPAPFGGE
+1 
-12 QWGLGHEGEHSRVP
+12 
-26 RGALPRLS
+26 
-34 RTAAPREPRST
+34 
-45 CRRGGRG
+45 
-52 QRARGCA
+52 
-59 GNQPSSR
+59 
-66 DWGVEERAS
+66 
-75 GHAQWGGGGGDGRGR
+75 
-90 RGDCCLFAAGPTRR
+90 
-104 HRRRR
+104 
-109 SAWRSRQVQLPQ
+109 
-121 HHVGAPLRVAAAR
+121 
-134 RRGPGSG
+134 
-141 GCQTPGRGQGS
+141 
-152 SGGGGAMVVITSARG
+152 
-167 GGGDRAPSRRRGCGL
+167 
-182 ARAGAAALLAGAS
+182 
-195 CLCYCRS
+195 
-202 LQGEFVHD
+202 
-210 DVWAIVN
+210 
-217 NPDVRPGAPLRWGIF
+217 
-232 TNDFWGKGMAEN
+232 
-244 TSHKSYRPLCVL
+244 
-256 TFKLNIFLTGM
+256 M

-272 HAVNIIL
+272 HAVNVIL

-290 CDKTVFKNRGLAFV
+290 CDKAVFRNRGLAFA

-342 RSLDQGCVG
+342 RSVDQHHVG
-351 ENFPS
+351 ECFPP
-356 TVSPFF
+356 TTSPFF

-390 DLFSLSHKQDKSS
+390 DFFSLSHKQEKS
-403 NGALCPR
+403 NGAIHQR
-410 SPQQP
+410 GPQQP
-415 RSDQSSSLPGHP
+415 ASPQPPSLPAHP
-427 HRENGKHQRFPHKGA
+427 HRENGKQHRFPHRGA
-442 WGGCHSPLPPE
+442 WGGCHSPSPPE
-453 PKSSGFPVSPPAVWS
+453 PKSGGFPVSPRAVWS
-468 MMRYLTASSNR
+468 LMRYLTARSNR
-479 NFLLTMRPFFKRAI
+479 NFLLTMRPFLKRAT
-493 LVLSYVLVILY
+493 LVVSYVVVVLY
-504 FRLWIM
+504 FRLWLM

-563 PLVETIWDMRN
+563 PLVETIWDVRN

-581 VVMALLSLHCLAA
+581 VVMTLLSLHCLAA
-594 FKRLEHKEVLVGLLF
+594 FKRLEHKEVLVGLVF

-645 HGLSKLCTWLN
+645 HGLRKLCTCLN
-656 RCGATSLIASTVLL
+656 RWGATTLTVCTALL

-683 IWLSRESLFRSG
+683 IWLSRESLFRLYPRHASALNNLG
-695 VQTLPHNAKVHYN
+695 TLTRDTAEAKMYYQRALQLNPQHNRALFN
-708 YANFLKDQGRNKE
+708 LGNL
-721 AIYHYRTALKSQE
+721 LKSQE
-734 KKEEAI
+734 RKEEAI

-774 ETYQAGIKNCP
+774 EIYQAGIKNCP

-796 FLVDTGFPKK
+796 FLVDTGSPEK
-806 AVAHYQQAIK
+806 AVAHYQQAIT

-823 AMVNLGRLYRSLGE
+823 AMVNLGRLYRSLGD
-837 NSMAEEW
+837 NSVAEEW
-844 YKRALQVAHKAE
+844 YKRALQVARKAE
-856 ILSPLGALYYNTGRY
+856 LLSPLGALYYNTGRY
-871 EEALQIYQEAAALQP
+871 DEALQVYREAAALQP
-886 SQRDLRLALA
+886 SQRELRLALA

-934 KQENHDKALDAIDK
+934 KQEHHDKALDAIDK

-986 AVQLNPDQAQAW
+986 AVELNPAQAQAW

-1024 VPDSKLLKENLAKL
+1024 VPDSKLLQENLAKL

>member
-1 MCSSPAPFGGE
+1 
-12 QWGLGHEGEHSRVP
+12 
-26 RGALPRLS
+26 
-34 RTAAPREPRST
+34 
-45 CRRGGRG
+45 
-52 QRARGCA
+52 
-59 GNQPSSR
+59 
-66 DWGVEERAS
+66 
-75 GHAQWGGGGGDGRGR
+75 
-90 RGDCCLFAAGPTRR
+90 
-104 HRRRR
+104 
-109 SAWRSRQVQLPQ
+109 
-121 HHVGAPLRVAAAR
+121 
-134 RRGPGSG
+134 
-141 GCQTPGRGQGS
+141 
-152 SGGGGAMVVITSARG
+152 MVLTTSARG
-167 GGGDRAPSRRRGCGL
+167 GGGDRAPSRRQGCGL
-182 ARAGAAALLAGAS
+182 APAGAAALLAGAS
-195 CLCYCRS
+195 CLCYGRS

-217 NPDVRPGAPLRWGIF
+217 NPDVRPGAPLRWSIF

-272 HAVNIIL
+272 HAVNVIL

-351 ENFPS
+351 ESFPS

-362 LLLSLFL
+362 LLFSLFL

-390 DLFSLSHKQDKSS
+390 DLFSLSNKEDKSS
-403 NGALCPR
+403 NGALCPC

-415 RSDQSSSLPGHP
+415 GSPQPSSLPGHP
-427 HRENGKHQRFPHKGA
+427 HRENGKQQRFPHKGA

-453 PKSSGFPVSPPAVWS
+453 PKSSGFPVSPQAVWS
-468 MMRYLTASSNR
+468 MM
-479 NFLLTMRPFFKRAI
+479 
-493 LVLSYVLVILY
+493 
-504 FRLWIM
+504 
-510 GGSMPL
+510 
-516 FSEQDNPASF
+516 
-526 SPYILTRFLTYSYL
+526 RFLTYSYL

-656 RCGATSLIASTVLL
+656 RCGATTLIVSTVLL

-721 AIYHYRTALKSQE
+721 AIYHYRTALKLYPRHASALNNLGTLTRDTAEAKMYYQRALQLHPQHNRALFNLGNLLKSQE

-774 ETYQAGIKNCP
+774 EIYQAGIKNCP

-796 FLVDTGFPKK
+796 FLVDTGLPEK

-886 SQRDLRLALA
+886 SQRELRLALA

-934 KQENHDKALDAIDK
+934 KQENHDKALDVIDK

-981 ESYKA
+981 ESYRA

-1006 IKGNYVSARAYYE
+1006 IKGKYVSARAYYE